1 MDMPQL
7 VLLQHNGEGD
17 AVVGVRR
24 KGESA
29 AVEVDD
35 LAREGKAYARTVAL
49 GREDWCE
56 DILHNI
62 LCYWTAVVAHIDDN
76 LLVAI

>member
-1 MDMPQL
+1 MPQP

-17 AVVGVRR
+17 AVGGVRR

-49 GREDWCE
+49 G
-56 DILHNI
+56 
-62 LCYWTAVVAHIDDN
+62 
-76 LLVAI
+76 

>member
-1 MDMPQL
+1 MDMPQPL
-7 VLLQHNGEGD
+7 LLQHNGEGD
-17 AVVGVRR
+17 AVGGVRR

-35 LAREGKAYARTVAL
+35 LTREGKAYARTVAL
-49 GREDWCE
+49 GREKWCE

-62 LCYWTAVVAHIDDN
+62 LCYWAAVVAHIDDN